1 MVRSGVCATGW
12 APFRPSPARRYDFP
26 VGIGI
31 ISRPAG
37 SSAVTQQ
44 APPGPARPPRMA
56 PAAAGCGA
64 GAAALARSSAWD
76 CRCAEI
82 KSPSSLRLPKLEG
95 AGRVVAS
102 DSDLKRH
109 VARRGRRPPAQAGG
123 RQPVTRHCVEIEFE
137 SGHGD
142 YHDDRQPE
150 AGPGPALRLRVRDLQ
165 GQIRLSRRAPSCGA
179 AHYVAGPPPGR
190 HGRRPPTRRTPSRPW
205 PWEGSVR
212 GS

>member
-1 MVRSGVCATGW
+1 MVCSDDSMVWSDLSTIVWSDLECAPQGGPLS
-12 APFRPSPARRYDFP
+12 APARRAGTISRSGSGRDHFSAGGRDHFP
-26 VGIGI
+26 VGII
-31 ISRPAG
+31 YRPAG

-109 VARRGRRPPAQAGG
+109 VARRDRRPPAQAGG

-142 YHDDRQPE
+142 YH
-150 AGPGPALRLRVRDLQ
+150 
-165 GQIRLSRRAPSCGA
+165 
-179 AHYVAGPPPGR
+179 
-190 HGRRPPTRRTPSRPW
+190 
-205 PWEGSVR
+205 
-212 GS
+212 